1 MNSPPFLFLV
11 VVQLCFFVHCA
22 DVLIQTNANRIHPDK
37 IIPFNIQMFQ
47 CFNVQ
52 MFKCS
57 KVSTQLHPRSC
68 TSLGCNSDIMD
79 CMISTNCSLAVF
91 CFTLSSVSASQ
102 WQKKHILDVVKTILV
117 LHNYNTA
124 KSKSTVLAF
133 FSMVFISSLYVPV
146 YCSVPLY
153 QCNPPCRKIP
163 W

>member
-1 MNSPPFLFLV
+1 MFSYR
-11 VVQLCFFVHCA
+11 QMQTGYI
-22 DVLIQTNANRIHPDK
+22 LIKLYPSIFK
-37 IIPFNIQMFQ
+37 

-133 FSMVFISSLYVPV
+133 FSMVFHLQSVCTSVPV
-146 YCSVPLY
+146 YQCTSVIPPVEIFPDKKLALCTYCS
-153 QCNPPCRKIP
+153 CTS
-163 W
+163 